1 VTNAWLLVSLVV
13 VTMLALASGVDRFPT
28 LEVLSASA
36 SGPVVPDE
44 LFREVRDKAHLRV
57 VVKIAWDERSGETLV
72 AAQDAVLATLAGTDY
87 RLLQRY
93 VNSAFLALE
102 VGGEALAALA
112 RSPRVESV
120 AADLT
125 LRHMTP

>member
-13 VTMLALASGVDRFPT
+13 VTMLALASGVDRLPT